1 MRFLLEATPWLPVAA
16 AKIITS
22 LFHLVYCS
30 ESWFCRQES
39 VSGVAN
45 IMEIVYVYTKK
56 RSEFGRQPLFSDL
69 GAQLHVDIEPDDS
82 LKENFID
89 KNPVDMAL
97 QYAPEMS
104 EHEVN

>member
-1 MRFLLEATPWLPVAA
+1 
-16 AKIITS
+16 
-22 LFHLVYCS
+22 
-30 ESWFCRQES
+30 
-39 VSGVAN
+39 
-45 IMEIVYVYTKK
+45 MEIVYVYTKK

-104 EHEVN
+104 EHEVKSGKISPRNDTIY

>member
-1 MRFLLEATPWLPVAA
+1 M
-16 AKIITS
+16 
-22 LFHLVYCS
+22 
-30 ESWFCRQES
+30 
-39 VSGVAN
+39 
-45 IMEIVYVYTKK
+45 YTKK

-104 EHEVN
+104 EHEVKPRNSLSLSLGWMISSLSP